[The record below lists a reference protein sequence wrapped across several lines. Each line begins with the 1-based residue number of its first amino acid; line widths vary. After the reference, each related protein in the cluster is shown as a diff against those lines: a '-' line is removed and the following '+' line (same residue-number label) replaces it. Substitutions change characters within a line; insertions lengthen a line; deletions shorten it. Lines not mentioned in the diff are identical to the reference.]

1 MADKISIYGL
11 SGSGKSCFIF
21 AMSQA
26 LSQGI
31 EFSNGELMTVIT
43 PDPRQMVR
51 LYKAYDKMVNGYWP
65 AGNTQ
70 SYTYNFNVRKALEKM
85 MEIEITDYRGG
96 LLDSDEEDDLDE
108 QESLYASFNDSRALL
123 FFFGA
128 DTIKKALEGDVYAR
142 FNFQH
147 FNALYDRYLGS
158 SPDAIK
164 TPVLFVIS
172 KADLLSPA
180 ELEEAKTFLKS
191 QMKQFFGRGTN
202 LTVGITAVSLGRN
215 LTNYKGELE
224 GELDIRAN
232 AGNLSIPVLFSLY
245 HLMGEKIEA
254 ATGNVNSAQNDL
266 SNAQKALGHELSRSA
281 FSRFFVNNER
291 SIRNRIASGNSCVAS
306 QKELLLKLNSSMEAI
321 KSFLLS
327 GAEIYYNGERIIT
340 NHD

>member
-1 MADKISIYGL
+1 MTDKISIYGL

-70 SYTYNFNVRKALEKM
+70 SITYNFNVRKALEKM
-85 MEIEITDYRGG
+85 LDIEITDYRGG
-96 LLDSDEEDDLDE
+96 LLDSDDDDDLEE
-108 QESLYASFNDSRALL
+108 QADLYKSFNDSRALL

-128 DTIKKALEGDVYAR
+128 DTIKKAFDGDVYAR

-147 FNALYDRYLGS
+147 FNALYGSYLNS
-158 SPDAIK
+158 SKDAIK
-164 TPVLFVIS
+164 TPILFVIS
-172 KADLLSPA
+172 KADLLSSD
-180 ELEEAKTFLKS
+180 ELQKAKAFIKE

-215 LTNYKGELE
+215 LSNYKGELE

-232 AGNLSIPVLFSLY
+232 AGNLSIPVLFALY
-245 HLMGEKIEA
+245 NLMAEKIES
-254 ATGNVNSAQNDL
+254 TIGSIKSAQSSL
-266 SNAQKALGHELSRSA
+266 SSAQKALAHEQSRSA
-281 FSRFFVNNER
+281 FIRFFDNNEK
-291 SIRNRIASGNSCVAS
+291 SIRSQIDSSNRAFSTNKEMLHRLENSM
-306 QKELLLKLNSSMEAI
+306 SSI
-321 KSFLLS
+321 KSYLLS
-327 GAEIYYNGERIIT
+327 GAEIYLSGERVL
-340 NHD
+340 

>member
-1 MADKISIYGL
+1 MSDKISIYGL

-26 LSQGI
+26 LSQGV

-70 SYTYNFNVRKALEKM
+70 SITYNFDVRKALEM
-85 MEIEITDYRGG
+85 MLEIEITDYRGG
-96 LLDSDEEDDLDE
+96 LLDSDDDDDLEE
-108 QESLYASFNDSRALL
+108 QAELYKSFSDSRVLL

-128 DTIKKALEGDVYAR
+128 DTIKKAFAGDMYAR

-147 FNALYDRYLGS
+147 FNALYASYLKT
-158 SPDAIK
+158 SPNAAR

-180 ELEEAKTFLKS
+180 ELARAKEFVKD

-202 LTVGITAVSLGRN
+202 LTVGITAVSLGKN
-215 LTNYKGELE
+215 LSNYKGELE
-224 GELDIRAN
+224 GELDIRAS
-232 AGNLSIPVLFSLY
+232 AGNLSIPVLFALY
-245 HLMGEKIEA
+245 NLMAEK
-254 ATGNVNSAQNDL
+254 
-266 SNAQKALGHELSRSA
+266 
-281 FSRFFVNNER
+281 
-291 SIRNRIASGNSCVAS
+291 
-306 QKELLLKLNSSMEAI
+306 
-321 KSFLLS
+321 
-327 GAEIYYNGERIIT
+327 
-340 NHD
+340 